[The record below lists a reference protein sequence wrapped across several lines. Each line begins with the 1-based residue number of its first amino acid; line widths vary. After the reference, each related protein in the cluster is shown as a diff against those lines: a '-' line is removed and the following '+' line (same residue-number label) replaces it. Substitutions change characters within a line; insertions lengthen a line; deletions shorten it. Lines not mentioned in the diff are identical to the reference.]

1 MCKTEICHAA
11 ISSTDCPQIT
21 QKLYPFIYSGDLW
34 GPLLLCLLL
43 CLTLSIR
50 TEGETKTIITS
61 IFVIMW
67 VGSLVV
73 YLNANFLGSEMTFFQ
88 AASLL
93 GYCLFPIN
101 VASFSMMFLQGWLP
115 SIFKLAV
122 VGFSFV
128 WASTCIY
135 WFILGSIAFVGEMIP
150 ERKRKLALYPIIL
163 FYLFLSWFV
172 LVV

>member
-1 MCKTEICHAA
+1 M
-11 ISSTDCPQIT
+11 
-21 QKLYPFIYSGDLW
+21 
-34 GPLLLCLLL
+34 LCLLL
-43 CLTLSIR
+43 CFTLSIR

-61 IFVIMW
+61 VFVIMW
-67 VGSLVV
+67 VGSLIV
-73 YLNANFLGSEMTFFQ
+73 YLNANFLGSEMTFYQ

-101 VASFSMMFLQGWLP
+101 VASLLMVFVQGWLP
-115 SIFKLAV
+115 AVFKLVA

-128 WASTCIY
+128 WASSCIL
-135 WFILGSIAFVGEMIP
+135 ILIIGSIAFVGEMIP
-150 ERKRKLALYPIIL
+150 EKKRKLALYPIIL

>member
-1 MCKTEICHAA
+1 M
-11 ISSTDCPQIT
+11 
-21 QKLYPFIYSGDLW
+21 
-34 GPLLLCLLL
+34 LCLLL
-43 CLTLSIR
+43 CFTLSIR

-61 IFVIMW
+61 VFVIMW
-67 VGSLVV
+67 VGSLIV
-73 YLNANFLGSEMTFFQ
+73 YLNANFLGSEMTFYQ

-101 VASFSMMFLQGWLP
+101 VASLLMVFVQGWLP
-115 SIFKLAV
+115 VVFKLVA

-128 WASTCIY
+128 WASSCIL
-135 WFILGSIAFVGEMIP
+135 ILIIGSIAFVGEMIP
-150 ERKRKLALYPIIL
+150 EKKRKLALYPIIL